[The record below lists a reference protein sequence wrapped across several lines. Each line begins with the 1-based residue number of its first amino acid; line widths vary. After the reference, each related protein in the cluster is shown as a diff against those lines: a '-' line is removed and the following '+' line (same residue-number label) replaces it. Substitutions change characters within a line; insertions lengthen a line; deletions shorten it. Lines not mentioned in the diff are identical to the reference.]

1 MEFGDVWG
9 YIITALGG
17 GGITQLLNWRLN
29 KKKNQ
34 AEVNAAEAEVE
45 TTKIENM
52 RKAMEEFYEPLV
64 NSQNRRITELETEN
78 ARLRE
83 DMREMERTHQAQIA
97 QLQEQILQISKAI
110 GINAKNAIKKDKQA
124 KKNGKA

>member
-17 GGITQLLNWRLN
+17 GGITQLVNWRFN

-34 AEVNAAEAEVE
+34 AELKSDE
-45 TTKIENM
+45 IENM
-52 RKAMEEFYEPLV
+52 RKAMADFYEPLV
-64 NSQNRRITELETEN
+64 DSQNRRISELETEN

-110 GINAKNAIKKDKQA
+110 GINAKNAIKKNKQE